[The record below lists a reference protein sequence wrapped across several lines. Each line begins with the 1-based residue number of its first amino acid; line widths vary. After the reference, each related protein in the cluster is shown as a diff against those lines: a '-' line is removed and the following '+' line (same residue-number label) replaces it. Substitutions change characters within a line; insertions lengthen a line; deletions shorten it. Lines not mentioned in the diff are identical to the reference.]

1 MGTDFQTDKKFT
13 QVEQHIR
20 LAISKGVYQPDDKLP
35 SIRQLGADLN
45 VSKNTVIRAYQ
56 EMEAAE
62 LIYAVPKSGYR
73 VKALRSTQTQRH
85 QPQSVDLLSVSR
97 EILSYPEE
105 KELLPTGSAHP
116 NINAPAIKTLY
127 AEIGRH
133 SRIQSHMPSHYQ
145 LPPGNKK
152 LIKQLSRIS
161 RDLGVE
167 TSLDDIAITHGAQQA
182 ISLALRALTKPGD
195 IVAVES
201 PCYFGN
207 LLLMESLGLQVVEV
221 PSCIRHGMDPQALAN
236 AIQEWPIAVI
246 LITPNFANPTG
257 SRIPEERRLELL
269 KVSRDI
275 PIIEDDVFGA
285 LTFDDGIP
293 PLKTLDTQDRVIY
306 VNSLSKVLDSRLRI
320 GWILAGQYH
329 SAIEKYLICDNMGSL
344 NLMQS
349 AVGEFLSSG
358 KYRQH
363 TNKMKRIYQHNTRRF
378 SQQLTE
384 ALNQYSELKNH
395 YHLSQPQGS
404 FLVWLALP
412 KSVNSFEL
420 YQQCKKH
427 RISILPG
434 TVFATEGQF
443 SHCIR
448 LSCANFEDNLVWQR
462 GLELF
467 AKLVYQQFTRH
478 SEKETAINL

>member
-1 MGTDFQTDKKFT
+1 MGTDCHNEAKFT
-13 QVEQHIR
+13 QVEHHIR
-20 LAISKGVYQPDDKLP
+20 HAIRRGVYQPDDRLP
-35 SIRQLGADLN
+35 SIRQLGADLH

-56 EMEAAE
+56 ELEAAE
-62 LIYAVPKSGYR
+62 IIYAVPKSGYR
-73 VKALRSTQTQRH
+73 VKAVQTIEPRQQR
-85 QPQSVDLLSVSR
+85 PQSVDLLSVSK
-97 EILSYPEE
+97 EILSYPEK

-116 NINAPAIKTLY
+116 SINAPAIKTLY

-133 SRIQSHMPSHYQ
+133 SRMQSHMPSHYQ
-145 LPPGNKK
+145 LPPGNQR
-152 LIKQLSRIS
+152 LIKQLAKIS

-167 TSLDDIAITHGAQQA
+167 ASPDDIAVTHGAQQA

-207 LLLMESLGLQVVEV
+207 LLLMESLGLKVVEI
-221 PSCIRHGMDPQALAN
+221 PSCTRNGMAPQALAS

-246 LITPNFANPTG
+246 LITPNFTNPTG
-257 SRIPEERRLELL
+257 SRIPESRRSELL
-269 KVSRDI
+269 QVSRDI

-285 LTFDDGIP
+285 LAFDDGVI

-306 VNSLSKVLDSRLRI
+306 VNSLSKMLDSRLRI
-320 GWILAGQYH
+320 GWIIAGKYH

-363 TNKMKRIYQHNTRRF
+363 INKMKRTYQNNTRRF
-378 SQQLTE
+378 SSLLTE
-384 ALNQYSELKNH
+384 ALNQYPELRSH

-404 FLVWLALP
+404 FLVWLTLP
-412 KSVNSFEL
+412 TSIDSFAL
-420 YQQCKKH
+420 YQQCKDH

-443 SHCIR
+443 KHCVR
-448 LSCANFEDNLVWQR
+448 LSCANFEDSLNWRR
-462 GLELF
+462 GIALF
-467 AKLVYQQFTRH
+467 AKLIHQQLVPNGVT
-478 SEKETAINL
+478 KTAINR